1 VKSRSMFGFRS
12 LFFKIFI
19 SFWITMALIIGALN
33 LMFRLANM
41 ESLPE
46 RATKGAFG
54 EALTLYA
61 EQAARVYEREGS
73 KGLSDLA
80 RRSARESTSEIY
92 LFDENGKAL
101 GSQPPENV
109 RQVVM
114 NVVKNGAPER
124 PPIPLFVAGVARS
137 VWARPVTSPDGA
149 RYIFA
154 ARFSRPGSPPPFL
167 SAQRIAVAILIVG
180 LVCYLLGLYL
190 TSPLKKLQSTVKSF
204 AEGNLNVRV
213 SPELGNRGDELADLG
228 REFDHMAERI
238 EALISSQKRLL
249 ADISHELR
257 SPLARLSVALELARK
272 NVVDGRPTPALDRI
286 EQESD
291 RMNQLVGQLLTLTRL
306 ESGAERVP
314 PETVAL
320 EDLLQQVID
329 DADFE
334 AKSLGKRVHAI
345 HMDQCRVK
353 GSSELLRSA
362 VENVIRN
369 AIRYTA
375 EGTAVEVSLNWRLDT
390 AVLTV
395 RDHGP
400 GVPEEDLRHIF
411 EPFYRV
417 SEARERSSGGVG
429 LGLSIADRTVKLH
442 GGVIRAENGSDG
454 LLITLDLPLAP
465 SLPVQQ
471 PAAEQQP
478 ISKSI

>member
-1 VKSRSMFGFRS
+1 MNFRSLFSFRS

-19 SFWITMALIIGALN
+19 SFWLTMALIIGALN
-33 LMFRLANM
+33 LMFRLSNM

-61 EQAARVYEREGS
+61 EEAARVYEREGA

-80 RRSARESTSEIY
+80 SRSARESTSEIF
-92 LFDENGKAL
+92 LFDEDGKPL
-101 GSQPPENV
+101 GSRPPENV
-109 RQVVM
+109 MKVVGD
-114 NVVKNGAPER
+114 VAKNGPPQR
-124 PPIPLFVAGVARS
+124 PPVPLFVPGAARS
-137 VWARPVTSPDGA
+137 VWARPVTSPDGT

-154 ARFSRPGSPPPFL
+154 ARFSRPSGPPPFL
-167 SAQRIAVAILIVG
+167 SPQRIAVAILIVG
-180 LVCYLLGLYL
+180 IVCYLLGLYL
-190 TSPLKKLQSTVKSF
+190 TLPLKKLQSTVKAF
-204 AEGNLNVRV
+204 AEGNLEARV

-228 REFDHMAERI
+228 REFDSMAERI
-238 EALISSQKRLL
+238 AGLISSQKRLL

-257 SPLARLSVALELARK
+257 SPLARLSVALELVRK
-272 NVVDGRPTPALDRI
+272 NVDGRSIPALDRI

-314 PETVAL
+314 PETVSL
-320 EDLLQQVID
+320 EELLQQVID

-334 AKSLGKRVHAI
+334 AKSVHKRVQAM

-362 VENVIRN
+362 VENVVRN

-375 EGTAVEVSLNWRLDT
+375 EGTAVEVSLEWRLNT
-390 AVLTV
+390 AVLSV

-400 GVPEEDLRHIF
+400 GIPDADLKHIF

-429 LGLSIADRTVKLH
+429 LGLSIAERTVKLH
-442 GGVIRAENGSDG
+442 GGSIRAENTGDG
-454 LLITLDLPLAP
+454 LRVTIELPLAP
-465 SLPVQQ
+465 ADAVTHLAP
-471 PAAEQQP
+471 EQQP
-478 ISKSI
+478 VSN

>member
-1 VKSRSMFGFRS
+1 
-12 LFFKIFI
+12 
-19 SFWITMALIIGALN
+19 
-33 LMFRLANM
+33 
-41 ESLPE
+41 
-46 RATKGAFG
+46 
-54 EALTLYA
+54 
-61 EQAARVYEREGS
+61 
-73 KGLSDLA
+73 
-80 RRSARESTSEIY
+80 
-92 LFDENGKAL
+92 
-101 GSQPPENV
+101 
-109 RQVVM
+109 
-114 NVVKNGAPER
+114 
-124 PPIPLFVAGVARS
+124 
-137 VWARPVTSPDGA
+137 
-149 RYIFA
+149 
-154 ARFSRPGSPPPFL
+154 
-167 SAQRIAVAILIVG
+167 
-180 LVCYLLGLYL
+180 
-190 TSPLKKLQSTVKSF
+190 
-204 AEGNLNVRV
+204 
-213 SPELGNRGDELADLG
+213 
-228 REFDHMAERI
+228 MAERI

-272 NVVDGRPTPALDRI
+272 NVVDGRPAPALDRI

-369 AIRYTA
+369 AIRYTG

-400 GVPEEDLRHIF
+400 GVPEEELKHIF

-417 SEARERSSGGVG
+417 SEARERASGGVG

-442 GGVIRAENGSDG
+442 GGAIRAENTGEG
-454 LLITLDLPLAP
+454 LLITIDLPLAP
-465 SLPVQQ
+465 SSAVQE
-471 PAAEQQP
+471 PATEQQP
-478 ISKSI
+478 ISKSS